1 MNLRPLWDFFLQPQ
15 TLAFYTEASYLVLAS
30 LLGGFI
36 GAQREATNHSAGLR
50 THVLVCLGACLLTR
64 IHFLSGDPGRIAAQI
79 VTGIGFLGAGV
90 ILRRGLSVRGLT
102 TAATVWIVAAIGI
115 SCGAGGLYAATA
127 TFATLLVLFTLTVG
141 RWSENLIHRNERQT
155 TITVTVNRHK
165 GAVSAALTAIT
176 EAGATVSAFE
186 TEDLPDGRRAL
197 LVTIRMRPDV
207 KEQDICDELNRV
219 LPDATIEWV

>member
-1 MNLRPLWDFFLQPQ
+1 MKYLLELLNEPQVRAFL
-15 TLAFYTEASYLVLAS
+15 LEAGYLLLAS

-64 IHFLSGDPGRIAAQI
+64 LKFGSGDPSRISAQI

-115 SCGAGGLYAATA
+115 SVAG
-127 TFATLLVLFTLTVG
+127 
-141 RWSENLIHRNERQT
+141 
-155 TITVTVNRHK
+155 
-165 GAVSAALTAIT
+165 
-176 EAGATVSAFE
+176 
-186 TEDLPDGRRAL
+186 
-197 LVTIRMRPDV
+197 
-207 KEQDICDELNRV
+207 
-219 LPDATIEWV
+219 

>member
-1 MNLRPLWDFFLQPQ
+1 MKHFLELLSEPQ
-15 TLAFYTEASYLVLAS
+15 VHAFMVEAGYLVLAA

-64 IHFLSGDPGRIAAQI
+64 LKLGSGDPGRIAAQI

-115 SCGAGGLYAATA
+115 SCGVGGLYAATA
-127 TFATLLVLFTLTVG
+127 GFTTLLVLFTLTVG
-141 RWSENLIHRNERQT
+141 RWSENLIHKNERQVVLQL
-155 TITVTVNRHK
+155 TVPRHK
-165 GAVSAALTAIT
+165 GAVSACLRGIT
-176 EAGATVSAFE
+176 EAGASVASFE
-186 TEDLPDGRRAL
+186 SEDLPDGRRTL

-207 KEQDICDELNRV
+207 LQTDVTEEIVRA
-219 LPDATIEWV
+219 LPEATLEWI